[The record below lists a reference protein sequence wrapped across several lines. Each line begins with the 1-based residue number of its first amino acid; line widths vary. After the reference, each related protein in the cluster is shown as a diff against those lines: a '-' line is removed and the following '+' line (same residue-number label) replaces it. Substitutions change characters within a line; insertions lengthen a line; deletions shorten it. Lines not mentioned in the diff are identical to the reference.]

1 MGLELDT
8 VFVWVSDLER
18 SIPWYRAVG
27 LEPGARHGTWQ
38 EISVDGETRFALH
51 QGDRPEGPPTAV
63 PSFRVDDLAG
73 YMERLAAVGIEPLR
87 PVTDTGVARF
97 AAYADPDGNEIQFL
111 ER

>member
-8 VFVWVSDLER
+8 VFVWVTDLER

-27 LEPGARHGTWQ
+27 LEAAAPQGTWQ
-38 EISVDGETRFALH
+38 EISVSGETRFALH
-51 QGDRPEGPPTAV
+51 QGHRPEGPPTSV
-63 PSFRVDDLAG
+63 PSFRVDDLSSH
-73 YMERLAAVGIEPLR
+73 MERLAASGIEPLG
-87 PVTDTGVARF
+87 PVTDIGVARF

>member
-27 LEPGARHGTWQ
+27 LEAGVPHGTWQ
-38 EISVDGETRFALH
+38 EISVSGVTRFALH
-51 QGDRPEGPPTAV
+51 QGDRPEGPPTSV
-63 PSFRVDDLAG
+63 ISFRVDDLTAH
-73 YMERLAAVGIEPLR
+73 MERLAGSGIEPLG

>member
-18 SIPWYRAVG
+18 SIPWYRVVG
-27 LEPGARHGTWQ
+27 LESGARRGTWQ
-38 EISVDGETRFALH
+38 EISVSGETRFALH
-51 QGDRPEGPPTAV
+51 QGDRPEGPPTSV
-63 PSFRVDDLAG
+63 PSFRVDDLSSH
-73 YMERLAAVGIEPLR
+73 MERLAASGIEPLG